1 VLIAGLARLHLLL
14 LVPIAGLSSISVFMA
29 MSLAIFFRFVFVLA
43 LAFTVLDVGD
53 APLVSSVDGSG

>member
-1 VLIAGLARLHLLL
+1 VLIAGLAGLYILL
-14 LVPIAGLSSISVFMA
+14 LVPITGQSSISGFMT

-43 LAFTVLDVGD
+43 LAFTVLDVGA